1 MKDFFKN
8 MPIEVT
14 HDEYLKLASI
24 LYASLQCMISEN
36 EKIYILDSENK
47 KVFCFDVIT
56 EINKIKDYAAR
67 PKHHFLQIN

>member
-1 MKDFFKN
+1 MNDFFKN

-24 LYASLQCMISEN
+24 LYASFQCMISEN
-36 EKIYILDSENK
+36 EKIHILDSENK

-56 EINKIKDYAAR
+56 EIDKIKDHAAR
-67 PKHHFLQIN
+67 PKHHLLQIN

>member
-14 HDEYLKLASI
+14 HDEYLKLAST
-24 LYASLQCMISEN
+24 LYASWDAMTSEN
-36 EKIYILDSENK
+36 EKIYILNGESE

-56 EINKIKDYAAR
+56 EIDKIKDYAAR
-67 PKHHFLQIN
+67 PKHHLLQII

>member
-14 HDEYLKLASI
+14 HDEYLKLAST
-24 LYASLQCMISEN
+24 LYASFQCMVSEN

-47 KVFCFDVIT
+47 KVFCFDVIK
-56 EINKIKDYAAR
+56 EIDKIKDYAAR
-67 PKHHFLQIN
+67 PKHHLLQIN